1 MLRREV
7 VLFNRVINKEV
18 PFEKILKT
26 MKRLF
31 IPIKLRKSIRVL
43 QVSGRALPDVQAG
56 FRKARGTRDQMANI
70 RWIMENARVPEKYL
84 FLLYGLCQSL

>member
-18 PFEKILKT
+18 PFEKILKI

-84 FLLYGLCQSL
+84 FLFY

>member
-18 PFEKILKT
+18 SFEKILKI

-31 IPIKLRKSIRVL
+31 ISIKLRKSIRVL

-56 FRKARGTRDQMANI
+56 FRKARGTRDQIANI
-70 RWIMENARVPEKYL
+70 
-84 FLLYGLCQSL
+84 

>member
-18 PFEKILKT
+18 SFEKILKI

-31 IPIKLRKSIRVL
+31 ISIKLRKSIRVL

-56 FRKARGTRDQMANI
+56 FRKARGTRDQMTNI
-70 RWIMENARVPEKYL
+70 CWIMENARVPEKYL
-84 FLLYGLCQSL
+84 FLFY

>member
-18 PFEKILKT
+18 PFEKILKI

-31 IPIKLRKSIRVL
+31 ISIKLRKSIRVL

-84 FLLYGLCQSL
+84 FLFY